1 MSTIPSVDR
10 LSYLATDSTCD
21 STRGVVESLGR
32 QVGGYLHARE
42 GCKRK
47 FPQLHCHWNA
57 LTSLIFAEWGLLSS
71 LDNG

>member
-32 QVGGYLHARE
+32 QVGGYLHAR
-42 GCKRK
+42 KDV
-47 FPQLHCHWNA
+47 NA
-57 LTSLIFAEWGLLSS
+57 NSHNSTVTQP
-71 LDNG
+71 

>member
-32 QVGGYLHARE
+32 QVGGYLHAR
-42 GCKRK
+42 KDV
-47 FPQLHCHWNA
+47 NA
-57 LTSLIFAEWGLLSS
+57 NSHNSKEKHAEKSLMLR
-71 LDNG
+71 